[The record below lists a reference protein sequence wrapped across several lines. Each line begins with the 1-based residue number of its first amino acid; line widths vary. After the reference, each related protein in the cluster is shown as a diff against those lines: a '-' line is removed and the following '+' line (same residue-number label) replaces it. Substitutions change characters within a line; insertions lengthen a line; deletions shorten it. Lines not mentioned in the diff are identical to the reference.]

1 MNASEALYFT
11 NAPVLHI
18 VQHEE
23 RKRLARI
30 QAQAQAAFRAAPS
43 HQWAPLV
50 EIPPVPLVQPCNELL
65 LSILFKDGPLT
76 PAEAA
81 YVARCEAEAE

>member
-1 MNASEALYFT
+1 MIPQTRAQFEQTCAHMDAL
-11 NAPVLHI
+11 
-18 VQHEE
+18 
-23 RKRLARI
+23 RD
-30 QAQAQAAFRAAPS
+30 
-43 HQWAPLV
+43 
-50 EIPPVPLVQPCNELL
+50 IPTVPLVQPFNELL